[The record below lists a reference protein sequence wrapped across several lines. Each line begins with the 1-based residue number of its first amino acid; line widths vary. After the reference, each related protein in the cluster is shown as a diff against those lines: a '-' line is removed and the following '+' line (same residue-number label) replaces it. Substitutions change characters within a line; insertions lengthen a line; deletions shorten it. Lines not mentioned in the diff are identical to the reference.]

1 MNYDLLWCFGR
12 NSELLHDYGVS
23 FNLAIEWEESLG
35 EVCGDGSL
43 RCLVPLGFSQTLV
56 LCVLPVSDSVM
67 NENPKTPLRL
77 VLEVSK
83 KKSKC
88 NFSELQGVPCYG
100 CNVPFD
106 VSDSSC
112 IPNICSCMRYDHRTS
127 LLGIKTYEFSMSLLH
142 CRITK
147 AAWAG
152 CCPFKLLRSKS
163 NTYGVV

>member
-12 NSELLHDYGVS
+12 NSQLPRDYGVS

-43 RCLVPLGFSQTLV
+43 RCLVSLGFSQTLM

-112 IPNICSCMRYDHRTS
+112 NTKYLFLYEVRSPYQPSWDQNVRVQYVIITLSNHEGS
-127 LLGIKTYEFSMSLLH
+127 LGRMLSIQTVEVKE
-142 CRITK
+142 
-147 AAWAG
+147 
-152 CCPFKLLRSKS
+152 
-163 NTYGVV
+163 